1 MAANKVEVRRLF
13 EQFVEI
19 SEDSGIDMTLMI
31 TFSNGVDTYTIR
43 GDRGQEVHFPTI
55 QAARNWA
62 DSAQGD
68 DRGAAAAMKAEN
80 RERLLRKQEKLA
92 LELAALEA

>member
-31 TFSNGVDTYTIR
+31 TFINGVDTYTIR
-43 GDRGQEVHFPTI
+43 SDNGQEVHFPTI

-68 DRGAAAAMKAEN
+68 DRGSKAALKAEN
-80 RERLLRKQEKLA
+80 RERLLRKQERIA